1 MVATL
6 AGLRNGPPPG
16 PTPDTTRANVCG
28 QGVSSAAHAGPIVT
42 RAQTRAMS
50 CTVTIVV
57 TVDGRSDADGA
68 HLVRTAATRLNEIE
82 SRWSRFLPSSEI
94 TALNEARGDP
104 LYVSDDTVR
113 LIESAVRAWHA
124 TSGAFDP
131 TLLGTIVGLGYAA
144 SRDSAAMTTS
154 LAPGTHPQGRPA
166 EILVDRS
173 CGVVRLPAG
182 TTIDPGGIGKG
193 LAADLVVDELIAG
206 GAGGALVEIG
216 GDIRMRGL
224 PPAGTAWPIA
234 IADSDDVVDIADGGI
249 ATSTPLRRTWIH
261 DGHRRHHLI
270 DPGTLRP
277 STADIVACTVIAG
290 SSAWAE
296 AFTKLP
302 FVVGIDAA
310 IDRYESLGL
319 AGSITTSSGI
329 TSTSNWTEY
338 RR

>member
-1 MVATL
+1 VAATL
-6 AGLRNGPPPG
+6 AGQSNGPM
-16 PTPDTTRANVCG
+16 A
-28 QGVSSAAHAGPIVT
+28 QAAPIVT

-57 TVDGRSDADGA
+57 TTDGRREADGA
-68 HLVRTAATRLNEIE
+68 HLVRTAASRLNEIE

-94 TALNEARGDP
+94 TALNEAGGDP
-104 LYVSDDTVR
+104 RSVSDDTVR

-144 SRDSAAMTTS
+144 SRDSAATTTS
-154 LAPGTHPQGRPA
+154 LAPGTHPRGRPA
-166 EILVDRS
+166 EILVDRAS
-173 CGVVRLPAG
+173 GVVRLPPG

-193 LAADLVVDELIAG
+193 LAADLVVDELLAG
-206 GAGGALVEIG
+206 GAAGALVEIG

-234 IADSDDVVDIADGGI
+234 IADTDRVVDIADGGI
-249 ATSTPLRRTWIH
+249 ATSTPLRRTWTQ

-270 DPGTLRP
+270 DPGTLQP

-296 AFTKLP
+296 AFTKVP

-310 IDRYESLGL
+310 IERYESLGL
-319 AGSITTSSGI
+319 AGSISTSSGT
-329 TSTSNWTEY
+329 TSTSNWTEFS
-338 RR
+338 R

>member
-1 MVATL
+1 MSCSVTI
-6 AGLRNGPPPG
+6 
-16 PTPDTTRANVCG
+16 
-28 QGVSSAAHAGPIVT
+28 IVT
-42 RAQTRAMS
+42 TDAPRAT
-50 CTVTIVV
+50 
-57 TVDGRSDADGA
+57 DGA

-94 TALNEARGDP
+94 TALNEAGGDP
-104 LYVSDDTVR
+104 RCVSDDTVR

-144 SRDSAAMTTS
+144 SRDGAATATS
-154 LAPGTHPQGRPA
+154 LAAGTQPQGRPA
-166 EILVDRS
+166 EILVDRPS
-173 CGVVRLPAG
+173 GIVRLPPG

-193 LAADLVVDELIAG
+193 LAADLVVDELIAR
-206 GAGGALVEIG
+206 GADGALVEIG

-234 IADSDDVVDIADGGI
+234 IADRVDVVDIADGGI
-249 ATSTPLRRTWIH
+249 ATSTPLRRTWMQ
-261 DGHRRHHLI
+261 DGRRRHHLI
-270 DPGTLRP
+270 DPGTLQP

-290 SSAWAE
+290 TAAWAE

-302 FVVGIDAA
+302 FVVGVDAA

-319 AGSITTSSGI
+319 AGSITTSSG
-329 TSTSNWTEY
+329 TWSTSNWTEFC
-338 RR
+338 R